1 MAIFYSSSEILVII
15 CHSVVQDEPWR
26 TTHLQRLLT
35 EYKWFNFLVK
45 SSFMTYLRKLG
56 RYFLRQSIVLF
67 LMVFFFLT
75 RVNRDVLHNECIV
88 IVFGARSSQL

>member
-15 CHSVVQDEPWR
+15 SHSVVQDEPWR

-45 SSFMTYLRKLG
+45 SPLMTYFRKLG

-67 LMVFFFLT
+67 LMAFFSK
-75 RVNRDVLHNECIV
+75 RV
-88 IVFGARSSQL
+88 